1 MTDDT
6 PDATSNTSKSGAD
19 DATASSHGASGGPIE
34 LDVGDAGDRSLWI
47 PPDATREEAAAIAAT
62 IAAYLSDRERADAT
76 AQSDDRDRWA
86 FAGRIASIGRQ
97 SERAPSNA
105 PRDPWTSSGRTDRF

>member
-1 MTDDT
+1 MTDDA
-6 PDATSNTSKSGAD
+6 PDATSNTSESGADD
-19 DATASSHGASGGPIE
+19 DATASSHGASGGPVE

-62 IAAYLSDRERADAT
+62 IAAYLSDREHADAT
-76 AQSDDRDRWA
+76 EQSDDRWA
-86 FAGRIASIGRQ
+86 FAGRVASIGRQ

-105 PRDPWTSSGRTDRF
+105 PRDPWTASGRSDRF

>member
-1 MTDDT
+1 M
-6 PDATSNTSKSGAD
+6 AD
-19 DATASSHGASGGPIE
+19 DDSEGGSNENRTASSHGASGGPIE
-34 LDVGDAGDRSLWI
+34 LDPGDAGDRSLWI
-47 PPDATREEAAAIAAT
+47 PPDATDEEAAAIAVA
-62 IAAYLSDRERADAT
+62 IAAYLSDRERADAA
-76 AQSDDRDRWA
+76 AQTDDRDRWA